1 MKAQG
6 SKGSLKN
13 NNCYLNILTQ
23 VFIKLLNVRLLKF
36 GKISN
41 FNLFKNLTTKTSE
54 RRRVMFCPLLAANL
68 IWKIVIF
75 KVTNAL
81 PHSADAKNYLSK

>member
-36 GKISN
+36 RKIST

-54 RRRVMFCPLLAANL
+54 TRRVMFCLLL
-68 IWKIVIF
+68 ILLENIVIF

-81 PHSADAKNYLSK
+81 PLSSDAKNDLSK

>member
-23 VFIKLLNVRLLKF
+23 VFIKLLNVSLLKF
-36 GKISN
+36 IKILTS
-41 FNLFKNLTTKTSE
+41 NLFYKIWSQK
-54 RRRVMFCPLLAANL
+54 PLRP
-68 IWKIVIF
+68 IVWCF
-75 KVTNAL
+75 VQ
-81 PHSADAKNYLSK
+81 S